1 MNKLVRVGLLL
12 LVPTLLVGCW
22 DSIEINNRS
31 VILEFAI
38 DKNIEHEYNPNIPLD
53 NQNIYNIVYTIPDMA
68 KLSGTESLAKDMET
82 SIVVQAP
89 TIATSIDNLE
99 TKTRN
104 TISFSHVKGLMI
116 GESLLKD
123 PDLFK
128 QVIDSISRD
137 RLLARNIPLLAVKGD
152 VTKIV
157 TIENTQQPIT
167 GLYIMNYFNNKERPR
182 SYFKTQLLGNFIT
195 DIQDTGVA
203 TMPIFHLP
211 KGAEEEPTTDSG
223 QVNPESEQSKSTN
236 QPIGQD
242 DNEID
247 ISGGAVIKDYE
258 LVDYITK
265 EEVRGQ
271 LLIQGEV
278 RNAPIPILFKGSP
291 ITYTIKQ
298 EKSKLKFE
306 QTETGLLCTVKIETK
321 GGISEYTAAAAED
334 IFDKDIIKE
343 IEVEMEKEIARQAQL
358 AIDKSKVMNTDFL
371 QIGLELYRKH
381 PKWWDEYKET
391 WEKGT
396 YERLPIEVEVDVTI
410 ENTGILQ

>member
-1 MNKLVRVGLLL
+1 MNKLIRLGLTL

-38 DKNIEHEYNPNIPLD
+38 DKNIEHKYDPNIPLD
-53 NQNIYNIVYTIPDMA
+53 DQNIYNIVYTIPDMA
-68 KLSGTESLAKDMET
+68 KLSGTESLATDMET
-82 SIVVQAP
+82 SIIVQAP
-89 TIATSIDNLE
+89 TIATSLDDLE

-104 TISFSHVKGLMI
+104 TITFSHVKGLMI
-116 GESLLKD
+116 GENLLKD
-123 PDLFK
+123 AELFK

-137 RLLARNIPLLAVKGD
+137 RLMARNIPILAVKGD
-152 VTKIV
+152 ATKIA
-157 TIENTQQPIT
+157 TIENAQQPVT

-182 SYFKTQLLGNFIT
+182 SYFKTQLLGNFIR
-195 DIQDTGVA
+195 DMQDTGVA

-223 QVNPESEQSKSTN
+223 QVGQESEQSKTEEK
-236 QPIGQD
+236 QTGQD

-247 ISGGAVIKDYE
+247 ISGGAVIKDYK

-271 LLIQGEV
+271 LFIQGEIK
-278 RNAPIPILFKGSP
+278 NATVPILFKGSP
-291 ITYTIKQ
+291 ITYTVKE

-306 QTETGLLCTVKIETK
+306 QTDNGLVCTVKIETK
-321 GGISEYTAAAAED
+321 GGISEYTTAAEED
-334 IFDKDIIKE
+334 IFDKDRIKE
-343 IEVEMEKEIARQAQL
+343 IEEVMKKEIARQAQM
-358 AIDKSKVMNTDFL
+358 AIDKSKEINADFL

-381 PKWWDEYKET
+381 PKWWEEYEST
-391 WEKGT
+391 WEQGT
-396 YERLPIEVEVDVTI
+396 YERLPILIEVDVTI